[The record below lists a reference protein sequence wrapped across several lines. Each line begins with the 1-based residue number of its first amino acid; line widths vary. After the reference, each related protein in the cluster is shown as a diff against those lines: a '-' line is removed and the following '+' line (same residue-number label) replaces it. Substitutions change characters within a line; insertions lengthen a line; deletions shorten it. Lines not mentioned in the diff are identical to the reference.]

1 MEKIIDIPLRI
12 KVIFLPK
19 AGPQIPDFVS
29 QGFVGNEFPVTD
41 RIPVMKPCP
50 GRLAYGYKIDK
61 SAALRIL
68 KRKSPEVAHWI
79 EHHPEIF
86 QKPYLV
92 INEEACQP
100 AGFCENIVF

>member
-1 MEKIIDIPLRI
+1 MKVTDIPPRI

-19 AGPQIPDFVS
+19 AGPQVPDFVS
-29 QGFVGNEFPVTD
+29 QGFVGNEFPVME

-50 GRLAYGYKIDK
+50 ERLSYGYKIDK

-68 KRKSPEVAHWI
+68 ERKSPEAARWI

-86 QKPYLV
+86 QKSYLI

-100 AGFCENIVF
+100 VGFCQNIVF